1 MKNNVKTG
9 IAYEKQNENRLQ
21 ALKVLELAKKLEK
34 NKNVKYLL
42 KNYVN

>member
-1 MKNNVKTG
+1 MKNNIKTG

-21 ALKVLELAKKLEK
+21 ALKVLELAKKLEQ

-42 KNYVN
+42 KN

>member
-34 NKNVKYLL
+34 NKNVIYLL
-42 KNYVN
+42 KN

>member
-21 ALKVLELAKKLEK
+21 ALKVLELAKEIEQRKKESYERLHI
-34 NKNVKYLL
+34 
-42 KNYVN
+42 

>member
-1 MKNNVKTG
+1 MKNNIKTG

-42 KNYVN
+42 KN

>member
-1 MKNNVKTG
+1 MKNNIKIG

-42 KNYVN
+42 KN

>member
-1 MKNNVKTG
+1 MKNNIKIG

-34 NKNVKYLL
+34 NKNVRYLL
-42 KNYVN
+42 KN

>member
-42 KNYVN
+42 KN

>member
-21 ALKVLELAKKLEK
+21 ALKVLELAKNLER

-42 KNYVN
+42 KN